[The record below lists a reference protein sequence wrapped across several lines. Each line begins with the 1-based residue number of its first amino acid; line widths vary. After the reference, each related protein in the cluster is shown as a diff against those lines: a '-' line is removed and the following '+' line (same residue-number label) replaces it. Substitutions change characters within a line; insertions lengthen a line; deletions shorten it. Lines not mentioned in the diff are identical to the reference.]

1 MRRLRTQ
8 ELVILFTLLPVWAL
22 CLALFTLDP
31 GHARGLRIP
40 FLLQSA
46 QSATEYPVVAAH
58 RPDFS
63 LPPDAPGVGARLLRY
78 GDTDLRGAG
87 AVRAWAVALAETQ
100 PDRSLRVEFED
111 AGQTRETVVHLTPE
125 AYPWRVPLLAL
136 GFGLT
141 AVLVILR
148 APDSRV
154 AQAFLP
160 ASLVW
165 TLTWIQF
172 QGSEIWI
179 TYAFVAER
187 TITGCLWAPLILRT
201 ALLFPENVRPRSERL
216 PRWPWIF
223 AALGLTWTS
232 RWFDFP
238 LPIAVG
244 TVANA
249 GLGAVY
255 IATLLAVLARNYRRA
270 DPVGRRQVRWVV
282 YGVYVGNLP
291 VLVAIVAALVEP
303 SLWWLWDA
311 STAGLVV
318 IPIFIFLAITRSNL
332 LDVDRIISVTASY
345 TLLLVV
351 MAVAVLA
358 AAPALAR
365 SACDLAEAAPEPCT
379 PAVSAVIAVSLVL
392 LHGALRP
399 RLERSFFAERY
410 ALQSQFEKLLALLS
424 SAKDPE
430 TLMKVVGE
438 RLDALLRP
446 ECCVLYG
453 RAEPVFAPVFVRGRV
468 VPTGFEI
475 DGALARILVERS
487 APLDLERGGL
497 DGLGLGAAERSALES
512 LGASALLPVSR
523 GDTLAGFVCLGPK
536 KSGDVYTG
544 TDLTLLAAL
553 ASRISAE
560 LLRFGEQQLLREARV
575 LEGRLRRYVPASVRA
590 QLARGAE
597 LEARRT

>member
-1 MRRLRTQ
+1 
-8 ELVILFTLLPVWAL
+8 
-22 CLALFTLDP
+22 
-31 GHARGLRIP
+31 
-40 FLLQSA
+40 
-46 QSATEYPVVAAH
+46 
-58 RPDFS
+58 
-63 LPPDAPGVGARLLRY
+63 
-78 GDTDLRGAG
+78 
-87 AVRAWAVALAETQ
+87 
-100 PDRSLRVEFED
+100 
-111 AGQTRETVVHLTPE
+111 
-125 AYPWRVPLLAL
+125 
-136 GFGLT
+136 
-141 AVLVILR
+141 
-148 APDSRV
+148 
-154 AQAFLP
+154 
-160 ASLVW
+160 
-165 TLTWIQF
+165 
-172 QGSEIWI
+172 
-179 TYAFVAER
+179 
-187 TITGCLWAPLILRT
+187 
-201 ALLFPENVRPRSERL
+201 
-216 PRWPWIF
+216 
-223 AALGLTWTS
+223 
-232 RWFDFP
+232 

-255 IATLLAVLARNYRRA
+255 IATLLAVLARNYRQA

-311 STAGLVV
+311 STAGLAV

-351 MAVAVLA
+351 LAVTVLA
-358 AAPALAR
+358 AAPVLAR
-365 SACDLAEAAPEPCT
+365 SACDLAEVAPEPCT

-392 LHGALRP
+392 LHGTLRP

-410 ALQSQFEKLLALLS
+410 ALQSQFETLLALLS

-468 VPTGFEI
+468 VPTPFEI
-475 DGALARILVERS
+475 DGALAGILVERS
-487 APLDLERGGL
+487 APLDLERDGL

-512 LGASALLPVSR
+512 LGASALLPVTR
-523 GDTLAGFVCLGPK
+523 GDTLAGFICLGPK

-597 LEARRT
+597 LEAGEREVSVLFVDIRGYASYAEGRRAEEIFSTVNRYTEAVSSVVTEHKGSIVEFNGDGLMAVFGAPEPLAAKERCALAAGREMVARVRGLAGAGPPIEVGVGIATGPAYVGPIRAVDRLIWSAIGNTTNLAARLQALTRELRAAVVIDDETWRRGGHAAAAFVLHPELPIRGLQERRNVHALAPEKV